1 MILIIVL
8 LVIAV
13 ILAVSF
19 YLSLCW
25 LFTEMAKRNI
35 IFTLRTEGEIK
46 AIMRGDRCARYVMA
60 VENHIIDP
68 DDSDIYK
75 GSFQAYANELAKTHA
90 KKKDEDPTG
99 FKEKKLSLK
108 SDGSLKTNSD
118 ESYELNKKFK
128 KRLQRA
134 NPISKKDQGWIE
146 LLFGVVWIGFPPYRV
161 FSYQFRW
168 IKYAQEKL
176 DSGTPS
182 ERVIMQPRNELVDSL
197 YFRYPV
203 YGIVADDAETGAGSF
218 GKVEGEA
225 KGLERIKL
233 RLELVME
240 TETANPQKTLFRTAG
255 LSSAGDWLSAI
266 SKEIRDAVRKWV
278 GQVDYDTLI
287 KDKTGVV
294 IALNRICEEVN
305 GVKNGNRR
313 KIGGLTTQTSAVL
326 DYGQKILKISLVN
339 MDLKDKELQKS
350 IDAIFN
356 AEQRL
361 RMADKEAKRL
371 ITLAKGQQAEAA
383 ASLKGKAEGLRDIAA
398 ITGGQEM
405 YTAEQL
411 GNINVYAPGQDK
423 VFLNVATGVTGNN
436 SPLAP
441 GKNESKKG
449 DV

>member
-46 AIMRGDRCARYVMA
+46 AIMRGDRCARYIMA

-68 DDSDIYK
+68 DDFDIFK
-75 GSFQAYANELAKTHA
+75 GSFQAYANELTRTHV
-90 KKKDEDPTG
+90 KKKTEDPG
-99 FKEKKLSLK
+99 FKEEKLFSVK
-108 SDGSLKTNSD
+108 ADGSLEASPD
-118 ESYELNKKFK
+118 GSYFNKKFER
-128 KRLQRA
+128 RLRAA
-134 NPISKKDQGWIE
+134 NPTSKKNLGWIE
-146 LLFGVVWIGFPPYRV
+146 LLFGVAWVGFPPYRV

-339 MDLKDKELQKS
+339 MDLKDKDLQKS

-371 ITLAKGQQAEAA
+371 ITLAKGQQAEFA

-398 ITGGQEM
+398 ITGGQKM
-405 YTAEQL
+405 YIAEQL
-411 GNINVYAPGQDK
+411 GQIYVYAPGQDK
-423 VFLNVATGVTGNN
+423 VFLNVATGITGSN
-436 SPLAP
+436 PIPA
-441 GKNESKKG
+441 KKDEQKKG

>member
-1 MILIIVL
+1 
-8 LVIAV
+8 
-13 ILAVSF
+13 
-19 YLSLCW
+19 
-25 LFTEMAKRNI
+25 
-35 IFTLRTEGEIK
+35 
-46 AIMRGDRCARYVMA
+46 
-60 VENHIIDP
+60 
-68 DDSDIYK
+68 
-75 GSFQAYANELAKTHA
+75 
-90 KKKDEDPTG
+90 
-99 FKEKKLSLK
+99 
-108 SDGSLKTNSD
+108 
-118 ESYELNKKFK
+118 
-128 KRLQRA
+128 
-134 NPISKKDQGWIE
+134 
-146 LLFGVVWIGFPPYRV
+146 
-161 FSYQFRW
+161 
-168 IKYAQEKL
+168 
-176 DSGTPS
+176 
-182 ERVIMQPRNELVDSL
+182 MQPRNELVDSL

-339 MDLKDKELQKS
+339 MDLKDKDLQKS

-411 GNINVYAPGQDK
+411 GRINVYAPGQDK
-423 VFLNVATGVTGNN
+423 IFLNVATGVTGNN
-436 SPLAP
+436 PPLAP
-441 GKNESKKG
+441 EKNESKKG